1 MGIKFYIHAYSSN
14 LLLSYIAERALQPI
28 LEGLLDQVRKLDGF
42 DNFIL
47 PSPKIPENND
57 IKPSGHNYTRPTEAV
72 FINTIPPGVD
82 ILQKSYKK
90 CQELHKVCP
99 SQNSPCPQNFEH
111 MMILF

>member
-1 MGIKFYIHAYSSN
+1 MTDIQKYEKRTDVKVELVIKKGNKFYIFVYSSN

-57 IKPSGHNYTRPTEAV
+57 IKPSGHNYTRPNEAV
-72 FINTIPPGVD
+72 FINIIPPGVD
-82 ILQKSYKK
+82 ILQKKFQK
-90 CQELHKVCP
+90 CP
-99 SQNSPCPQNFEH
+99 GR
-111 MMILF
+111 